1 MILRG
6 APSARNHSPTRS
18 PVLSCSRAP
27 CSRAPAPRALV
38 LPRPVL
44 SCSRALVLSCSCVY
58 CFVLLLSLGH
68 EATQA
73 TTRRERRRDRNCERI
88 RDCAETSVCLRAHA
102 SRFAIAIASSLGGR
116 KWCSLRKQHP
126 GPALAL
132 GLCPQH
138 SQQRGRPVGVVSAE
152 SLEVRPS
159 LKSFKS
165 LDARLRACKGNHL
178 TTQSTIRCWL

>member
-1 MILRG
+1 MQR
-6 APSARNHSPTRS
+6 P
-18 PVLSCSRAP
+18 
-27 CSRAPAPRALV
+27 
-38 LPRPVL
+38 PRPPCT
-44 SCSRALVLSCSCVY
+44 SQTPRFALYCLFLLYLLCVFLY
-58 CFVLLLSLGH
+58 EHLGR
-68 EATQA
+68 EQT
-73 TTRRERRRDRNCERI
+73 TTRCERRRHRNCERT

-116 KWCSLRKQHP
+116 KWCYLRKQHP

>member
-1 MILRG
+1 M
-6 APSARNHSPTRS
+6 P
-18 PVLSCSRAP
+18 PVLSCPP
-27 CSRAPAPRALV
+27 CSRAPV
-38 LPRPVL
+38 FSCPVL
-44 SCSRALVLSCSCVY
+44 SCSRALVPPCSRARRARAQDAKVSTILFGSAVSVACMF
-58 CFVLLLSLGH
+58 CGRIWG
-68 EATQA
+68 ER
-73 TTRRERRRDRNCERI
+73 TTTLRERRRHRNCERT